1 MKTYR
6 LCKSASL
13 YVETT
18 PSSSGSDL
26 TDEVVL
32 AAQGKVVCLHSFSA
46 SSSPLGNSNTSL
58 TYSSPA
64 YLYIEKMDSG
74 NTELL
79 KMPLDNNVGTV
90 NAYGDTS
97 FAQNTLHIPGPG
109 LFSGDGMRARI
120 EVPAAAGSGSVNV
133 GISNL
138 VYSA

>member
-32 AAQGKVVCLHSFSA
+32 AAQGKIVCLHSFSA
-46 SSSPLGNSNTSL
+46 SSSPLGYTNTSL
-58 TYSSPA
+58 PYSSPA

-79 KMPLDNNVGTV
+79 KMPFDNTAGSVV
-90 NAYGDTS
+90 AYDSTS
-97 FAQNTLHIPGPG
+97 PSQNMLHIPGPG
-109 LFSGDGMRARI
+109 LFSGDGMRVRI
-120 EVPAAAGSGSVNV
+120 EVPAAVGSGNVNV